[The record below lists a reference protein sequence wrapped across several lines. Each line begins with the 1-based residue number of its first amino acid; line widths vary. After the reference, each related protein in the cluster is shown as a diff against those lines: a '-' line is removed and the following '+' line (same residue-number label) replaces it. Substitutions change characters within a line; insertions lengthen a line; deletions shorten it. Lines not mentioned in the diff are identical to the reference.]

1 MKQHLIVE
9 VFRSSK
15 NEGMYLYVE
24 KSAGLKDIPDELMAL
39 FGKGISAMTM
49 LLKPDSKLAR
59 ANAENVIA
67 DIREKGYYLQLPPVK
82 EESLL
87 DAYMTPTKATY

>member
-15 NEGMYLYVE
+15 HDGMYLYVE
-24 KSAGLKDIPDELMAL
+24 KSIGLKKIPEELMER

-49 LLKPDSKLAR
+49 LLTNESKLAR
-59 ANAENVIA
+59 ATPESVTKG
-67 DIREKGYYLQLPPVK
+67 IREKGFYLQLPPAK
-82 EESLL
+82 DEYLL
-87 DAYMTPTKATY
+87 DLYKTPTQAVY

>member
-24 KSAGLKDIPDELMAL
+24 KSIGLKDIPDELMAL

-59 ANAENVIA
+59 ANAESVIA
-67 DIREKGYYLQLPPVK
+67 DIKEKGYYLQLPPVK

-87 DAYMTPTKATY
+87 DAYMTPTKAAY

>member
-15 NEGMYLYVE
+15 RDEMYLYVE
-24 KSAGLKDIPDELMAL
+24 KSAGLKEVPEELMSR

-49 LLKPDSKLAR
+49 LLTKDKKLAR
-59 ANAENVIA
+59 DNAEEIIKA
-67 DIREKGYYLQLPPVK
+67 IREKGFYLQLPPAK
-82 EESLL
+82 EDYLL
-87 DAYMTPTKATY
+87 DLYKTPTESVY

>member
-15 NEGMYLYVE
+15 HDEMYLYVE
-24 KSAGLKDIPDELMAL
+24 KSIGLKKIPEELMER

-49 LLKPDSKLAR
+49 LLTNESKLAR
-59 ANAENVIA
+59 ATPESVTKG
-67 DIREKGYYLQLPPVK
+67 IREKGFYLQLPPAK
-82 EESLL
+82 DEYLL
-87 DAYMTPTKATY
+87 DLYKTPTQAVY